1 MSALFTDAQLAAFLA
16 GTLENDALIEAIEEA
31 INADPALAERAEA
44 LALSAGDPAATAV
57 RDAFAPVLD
66 APVPERLSRI
76 VTATAAAPIV
86 DLEAV
91 RTPRPHP
98 RPLPQP
104 ANDTGA
110 GWRWPQFGAIAA
122 SLAIGALIGGPLLS
136 GGANTRG
143 EALVLA
149 GADGTRPAPALA
161 ALLDTAPSGQ
171 VVDLAGLG
179 TGEVVM
185 TFRNTDGQLCR
196 QFMIDAG
203 PGNSDALACTGADGG
218 WQVEALGRRAAPVGE
233 MKLASGDAAV
243 GVIAAVDD
251 MIDSDPLVGDAE
263 LAELAELRDK

>member
-1 MSALFTDAQLAAFLA
+1 MTAPFTDAQLAAFLA

-44 LALSAGDPAATAV
+44 LALAAGDPAATAV

-66 APVPERLSRI
+66 APVPERLARI
-76 VTATAAAPIV
+76 VTAPAATPVVDRDSAPP
-86 DLEAV
+86 
-91 RTPRPHP
+91 PRPHA
-98 RPLPQP
+98 LPQP

-136 GGANTRG
+136 GGANSRG

-179 TGEVVM
+179 TGEVVL

-196 QFMIDAG
+196 QFMVDAG
-203 PGNSDALACTGADGG
+203 PATSDALACTGADGG

-251 MIDSDPLVGDAE
+251 MIDSDPLVGETE
-263 LAELAELRDK
+263 LAELAELQDK